1 MVSFVYVS
9 VTPEIA
15 VEGVTKFAGGL
26 GVLEGDKLVEAKF
39 MDIDYAAITMH
50 YPGGYA
56 SYDIGNGDLAEASDD
71 WMLYN
76 GRNLGL
82 LTVRVRE
89 EAVTLEPVVFEVSGS
104 RLILLKVLDP
114 YWAVMVTRKLYVEKN
129 LEEMFL
135 KYTILSKGAATLI
148 ESGLLGDVTEI
159 HLQESFAGMTAF
171 VLKDLSKVKFVTH
184 SPGPWAHPVVHKD
197 WLISEFDS
205 ERLKECIRDNYVNLT
220 ECIIKLV
227 PKNYVVSRKQLKIM
241 RSVTPRVADKL
252 TEATNG
258 VSLSRW
264 CDKEILNYVLRD
276 NTDFETYLKIRQKLR
291 EELITYLK
299 KAGLNKLPEPGT
311 PIITWVRR
319 VVKYKRPYFITRF
332 IQDNKDLKAFYVLG
346 GKPHPQDT
354 YGRMYAKE
362 FLKLS
367 REYENVVYINNY
379 GLEDAKYLLK
389 GSDLLLFTPFSG
401 WEASGTSFMK
411 AGVNGVPTLASRDGA
426 VLEMIKDG
434 YNGWLFG
441 KDISEFIDIYTNP
454 RANEID
460 EEEYEEFSKRLKEI
474 IDMYVSNPEKYLR
487 VSMNAAK
494 TFTRLAD
501 IRNTLFKLISS

>member
-1 MVSFVYVS
+1 MYVS

-26 GVLEGDKLVEAKF
+26 GVLEGDKLVETKL
-39 MDIDYAAITMH
+39 MGIDYVAITMYH
-50 YPGGYA
+50 PGGYA
-56 SYDIGNGDLAEASDD
+56 SYDISNEDLAEASDD
-71 WMLYN
+71 WILSN
-76 GRNLGL
+76 GHSLGL
-82 LTVRVRE
+82 LTIRVRG

-104 RLILLKVLDP
+104 RLVLLKVLDP
-114 YWAVMVTRKLYVEKN
+114 HWAVILAGKLYVEKN
-129 LEEMFL
+129 AEEMFL

-184 SPGPWAHPVVHKD
+184 SPGPWAHPIIHKE
-197 WLISEFDS
+197 WLISEFGL
-205 ERLKECIRDNYVNLT
+205 EKLKECIRDNYVNLT

-227 PKNYVVSRKQLKIM
+227 PKSYVVSKKQLKIM
-241 RSVTPRVADKL
+241 KSVTPTVAERL
-252 TEATNG
+252 TDATNG

-276 NTDFETYLKIRQKLR
+276 DADFEAYVKIRQRLR
-291 EELITYLK
+291 GELITYLK
-299 KAGLNKLPEPGT
+299 RVGFDKLPEPGT
-311 PIITWVRR
+311 PIVTWVRR
-319 VVKYKRPYFITRF
+319 VVKYKRPYFIARF
-332 IQDNKDLKAFYVLG
+332 IEDNKDLKVFYILG

-354 YGRMYAKE
+354 YGRMYARE
-362 FLKLS
+362 FLRLS
-367 REYENVVYINNY
+367 KKYENVVYINNY

-389 GSDLLLFTPFSG
+389 GSDLLLFTPFPG

-426 VLEMIKDG
+426 VLEMIKDD

-454 RANEID
+454 RANEVD

-474 IDMYVSNPEKYLR
+474 INIYVNKPEKYLR
-487 VSMNAAK
+487 VSINAAK
-494 TFTRLAD
+494 TFVRLAD
-501 IRNTLFKLISS
+501 IRNTLFKLISG